1 MVPTLVPMMTPTD
14 WRRVSIPEFT
24 KPTTITMAADELCTA
39 AVTAR
44 PVKNPAQRLRVIRRS
59 CPPSRPPARRWR
71 ASAMMLMPNKN
82 RHSPP
87 RADNPSK
94 MSMCASSPG

>member
-1 MVPTLVPMMTPTD
+1 M
-14 WRRVSIPEFT
+14 PEFT

-59 CPPSRPPARRWR
+59 RPPAVPYRRCS
-71 ASAMMLMPNKN
+71 ASAMICMPNRN

-87 RADNPSK
+87 RAVNPSK
-94 MSMCASSPG
+94 ISMRASSPL